1 MQTVIN
7 KGTEAVITSIFD
19 SEDFGSMNITKTTD
33 IRTDSYVLMLKSS
46 IHQED
51 VTILIYLCQYPSFI
65 IYGGKH
71 FLLPS

>member
-33 IRTDSYVLMLKSS
+33 RYVLMLKSS
-46 IHQED
+46 IHLED
-51 VTILIYLCQYPSFI
+51 VTILIYLCQYPSLI
-65 IYGGKH
+65 INGGKH